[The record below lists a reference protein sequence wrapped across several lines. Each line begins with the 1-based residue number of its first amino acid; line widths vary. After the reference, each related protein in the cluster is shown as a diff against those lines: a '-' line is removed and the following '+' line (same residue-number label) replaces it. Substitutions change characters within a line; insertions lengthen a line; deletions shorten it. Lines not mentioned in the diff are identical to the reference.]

1 MVSSVSLQ
9 PPVRM
14 AGIQNEVK
22 MQATKLAANISAIRE
37 SATTSPLG
45 DIKGPKLE
53 DFPALARHA
62 SLETLFKCG
71 NDTEALKAIFAG
83 SDNVAAKKAV
93 TEFATLFRSAL
104 SATSQS
110 PAATELL
117 VKVGEEYT
125 AHIMKDGLK
134 EKSAF
139 GPWLPAT
146 KKAEAKLEAL
156 HQKLLSIITENTGGN
171 LGTLSTS
178 FVTNEVMPYVA
189 DCIQH
194 QFGCTLDPQT
204 RSNLTALIDRAAAK
218 TVDALEMCHQKLT
231 QEQGVSLGME
241 ARLLELK
248 ALIPVLLRDIFT
260 KIPVD
265 KLPEAKTPEPV
276 PGPTPDAGKKP
287 EPAPININITIDSS
301 QHNVD
306 NSQHINN
313 SRSHVDNSQRHTDSS
328 VHDNSVH
335 DNSRK
340 TIDNSRTMIDNSV
353 RDNSR
358 KTIDHSRTMIDNSQ
372 RHTSTSSTVTHSHS
386 RMESNTHHA
395 ETTHRASTEALE
407 HGVAG
412 KIDVTANAK
421 AEVTTNTSAE
431 STGGKVI
438 TSDKENTTKT
448 VAFDEVDGGGNK
460 TIIGKPV
467 QATVH
472 RVDDH
477 KVQSQKADVVNLKPL
492 AGQLAGVKSEKV
504 QLQQSETTVVTG
516 NKADTIDKDKNQT
529 DTTGQFSGLK
539 FKQNAF
545 LSAIPSVTNM
555 RSTHFNARNGFLDV
569 VRKALEPDAG
579 TSFPVRRAFDGL
591 RSELL
596 SNDSVKSTALKAQ
609 CGDIDNHPELK
620 VKIDTLK
627 EVISHH
633 PQKGKLA
640 EVALQFAREA
650 GLTKQKGETDYLL
663 SSVLDGVLG
672 DPGWRNG
679 MTFESYL
686 NKPGADRVIT
696 TVDGLHTQFY

>member
-9 PPVRM
+9 SPVRM

-62 SLETLFKCG
+62 SLEALFKCG
-71 NDTEALKAIFAG
+71 DDTEALKAIFAG

-110 PAATELL
+110 AAATELL

-156 HQKLLSIITENTGGN
+156 HQKLLSIITDNTGGN

-218 TVDALEMCHQKLT
+218 TVDALDMCHGKLT

-241 ARLLELK
+241 ARHLELK
-248 ALIPVLLRDIFT
+248 ATIPLLLRNIFAQ
-260 KIPVD
+260 IPAG

-340 TIDNSRTMIDNSV
+340 TIDHSRTMIDNSV

-358 KTIDHSRTMIDNSQ
+358 KTIDNSRTMIDNSQ

-395 ETTHRASTEALE
+395 ETTQRASTGALE

-412 KIDVTANAK
+412 KIDVTAHAK

-431 STGGKVI
+431 STDSKGI
-438 TSDKENTTKT
+438 TSDKGNTAKT
-448 VAFDEVDGGGNK
+448 VVFDEVDGGGNK

-492 AGQLAGVKSEKV
+492 AGQLTGVNSEKV

-516 NKADTIDKDKNQT
+516 NKADTVDKDKNQT

-545 LSAIPSVTNM
+545 LSTIPSVTNM
-555 RSTHFNARNGFLDV
+555 RSTHFNAREGFLDV
-569 VRKALEPDAG
+569 VRKALEPDAA
-579 TSFPVRRAFDGL
+579 TPFPVRRAFDGL

-596 SNDSVKSTALKAQ
+596 SNNSVKSTALKAQ
-609 CGDIDNHPELK
+609 CGEINNHPELK
-620 VKIDTLK
+620 VKIETLK
-627 EVISHH
+627 EVISQH

-640 EVALQFAREA
+640 EAAQLFVREA
-650 GLTKQKGETDYLL
+650 GLTKLKGDTDYLL

>member
-9 PPVRM
+9 SPVRM

-22 MQATKLAANISAIRE
+22 TQATKLAANISAIRE

-53 DFPALARHA
+53 DFPALVRHA
-62 SLETLFKCG
+62 SLEALFKCG
-71 NDTEALKAIFAG
+71 DDTEALKATFAG

-110 PAATELL
+110 PAATDLL
-117 VKVGEEYT
+117 VKVGQEYT
-125 AHIMKDGLK
+125 AQIMKDGLK

-146 KKAEAKLEAL
+146 KKAEVKLDAL

-171 LGTLSTS
+171 LGTLSAN
-178 FVTNEVMPYVA
+178 FVLQEVMPYVA
-189 DCIQH
+189 GCIEH
-194 QFGCTLDPQT
+194 QFGCKLDPQT

-218 TVDALEMCHQKLT
+218 TVDALDMCHGKLT
-231 QEQGVSLGME
+231 QEQGVNLGME
-241 ARLLELK
+241 ARHLELK
-248 ALIPVLLRDIFT
+248 ALTPLLLRNIFAQ
-260 KIPVD
+260 IPAD

-276 PGPTPDAGKKP
+276 AGPTPDAGKKP

-301 QHNVD
+301 QHHVD

-328 VHDNSVH
+328 VHDNSMH

-340 TIDNSRTMIDNSV
+340 TIDNSRTMIDNS
-353 RDNSR
+353 
-358 KTIDHSRTMIDNSQ
+358 Q
-372 RHTSTSSTVTHSHS
+372 RHTSTGSTVTHNHS

-395 ETTHRASTEALE
+395 ETTHRASTGALE
-407 HGVAG
+407 HGMAG
-412 KIDVTANAK
+412 NIDVTAHAK

-431 STGGKVI
+431 STGSKEI
-438 TSDKENTTKT
+438 TSDKGNTPKT
-448 VAFDEVDGGGNK
+448 VVFDEVDGGGNK

-492 AGQLAGVKSEKV
+492 AGQQVGVNSEKV

-516 NKADTIDKDKNQT
+516 NKADTVDKDKNQT

-545 LSAIPSVTNM
+545 LSTIPSVTNM
-555 RSTHFNARNGFLDV
+555 RSTHFNGRDGFLDV
-569 VRKALEPDAG
+569 IRKALEPDAG

-609 CGDIDNHPELK
+609 CGNIDNHPELK

-627 EVISHH
+627 EVISQH

-640 EVALQFAREA
+640 EVAQLFAREA
-650 GLTKQKGETDYLL
+650 GLTKLKGETDYLL

-679 MTFESYL
+679 TTFESYL

>member
-9 PPVRM
+9 SPVRM

-22 MQATKLAANISAIRE
+22 MQAMKLAANISAIRE
-37 SATTSPLG
+37 SATTPPLG

-53 DFPALARHA
+53 HFPALVRHA
-62 SLETLFKCG
+62 SLEALFKCG
-71 NDTEALKAIFAG
+71 DDTEALKAIFAG
-83 SDNVAAKKAV
+83 SDNVAAKKTV

-110 PAATELL
+110 AAATELL
-117 VKVGEEYT
+117 VKVGQEYT
-125 AHIMKDGLK
+125 AQIMKDGLQ

-189 DCIQH
+189 DCIEH
-194 QFGCTLDPQT
+194 QFGCTLDPLT

-218 TVDALEMCHQKLT
+218 TVDDLDMCHQKLT
-231 QEQGVSLGME
+231 QEQGISLGME
-241 ARLLELK
+241 ARHLELK

-287 EPAPININITIDSS
+287 EPAPINININIDSS
-301 QHNVD
+301 NHHVD

-340 TIDNSRTMIDNSV
+340 TIDNSRTMIDNSQ
-353 RDNSR
+353 
-358 KTIDHSRTMIDNSQ
+358 H
-372 RHTSTSSTVTHSHS
+372 HTSTSSTVTHSHS

-395 ETTHRASTEALE
+395 ETTHRASTGALE

-412 KIDVTANAK
+412 KFDVTAHAK

-431 STGGKVI
+431 STDGKVI

-460 TIIGKPV
+460 TTIGKPV

-477 KVQSQKADVVNLKPL
+477 KVQSQKAEVVNLKPL
-492 AGQLAGVKSEKV
+492 AGQQVGVNSEKV

-516 NKADTIDKDKNQT
+516 NKANTIDNGNNQSDKA
-529 DTTGQFSGLK
+529 GPFSGLK
-539 FKQNAF
+539 FKQNSF
-545 LSAIPSVTNM
+545 LSTVPSVTYM
-555 RSTHFNARNGFLDV
+555 HSIHFNAREAFLGV
-569 VRKALEPDAG
+569 IRKALEPD
-579 TSFPVRRAFDGL
+579 TSTPFPVRRAFDGL
-591 RSELL
+591 RAEILP
-596 SNDSVKSTALKAQ
+596 NDTIKSAALKAQ
-609 CGDIDNHPELK
+609 CSDIDKHPELK
-620 VKIDTLK
+620 AKMETLK
-627 EVISHH
+627 EVITHH
-633 PQKGKLA
+633 PQKEKLA
-640 EVALQFAREA
+640 AIALQFAREA
-650 GLTKQKGETDYLL
+650 GLTRQKGETDFVL
-663 SSVLDGVLG
+663 SNVLDGLIG
-672 DPGWRNG
+672 DGSWRAG
-679 MTFESYL
+679 PAYESYL
-686 NKPGADRVIT
+686 NKPGVDRVFT
-696 TVDGLHTQFY
+696 TVDGLHMQL

>member
-9 PPVRM
+9 SPVRM
-14 AGIQNEVK
+14 AGIQNDVK

-53 DFPALARHA
+53 DFPALVRHA

-71 NDTEALKAIFAG
+71 NDTEALKEIFAN

-110 PAATELL
+110 AAATELL

-125 AHIMKDGLK
+125 AQIMKDGLK

-218 TVDALEMCHQKLT
+218 TVDALDMCHGKLT
-231 QEQGVSLGME
+231 QEQGVNLGRE
-241 ARLLELK
+241 ARHLELK
-248 ALIPVLLRDIFT
+248 ATIPLLLRNIFAQ
-260 KIPVD
+260 IPPD

-276 PGPTPDAGKKP
+276 AGPAPDAGKKP

-301 QHNVD
+301 NHHVD

-340 TIDNSRTMIDNSV
+340 TIDNSRTMIDNS
-353 RDNSR
+353 
-358 KTIDHSRTMIDNSQ
+358 Q
-372 RHTSTSSTVTHSHS
+372 RHTSTSSTVTHNHS

-395 ETTHRASTEALE
+395 ETTHRASTGALE

-412 KIDVTANAK
+412 KIDVTAHAK

-431 STGGKVI
+431 STGSKEI

-448 VAFDEVDGGGNK
+448 VVFDEVDGGGNK

-492 AGQLAGVKSEKV
+492 AGQLAGVNSEKV

-516 NKADTIDKDKNQT
+516 NKANTIDNDNNQSDKA
-529 DTTGQFSGLK
+529 GQFSGLK

-545 LSAIPSVTNM
+545 LSTIPSVTNM
-555 RSTHFNARNGFLDV
+555 RSTHFNAREGFLDV
-569 VRKALEPDAG
+569 IRKALEPDAG

-596 SNDSVKSTALKAQ
+596 SNDSEKSTALKAQ
-609 CGDIDNHPELK
+609 CGDINNHPELK
-620 VKIDTLK
+620 VKIETLK
-627 EVISHH
+627 EVISQH

-640 EVALQFAREA
+640 EVVQLFAREA
-650 GLTKQKGETDYLL
+650 GLTKQKGDTDYLL

-679 MTFESYL
+679 TTFESYL
-686 NKPGADRVIT
+686 NKPGVDRVIT